1 MTAAE
6 AHYLAAKRQPPRDLS
21 RFTGLPDDEEGRQHR
36 KRLLSEHIES
46 ATKVS
51 HSISLPP

>member
-51 HSISLPP
+51 HSILLPP